1 MKHTIPEAGENEEPE
16 EVEKRTIAKD
26 PFEPLMKSLNTDK
39 APEGYKSAW
48 ILRTH
53 GDQTDYGVAQKPP
66 AEQPNKIIK

>member
-1 MKHTIPEAGENEEPE
+1 MKP
-16 EVEKRTIAKD
+16 
-26 PFEPLMKSLNTDK
+26 LNTDS

-66 AEQPNKIIK
+66 ADAPNKIIK